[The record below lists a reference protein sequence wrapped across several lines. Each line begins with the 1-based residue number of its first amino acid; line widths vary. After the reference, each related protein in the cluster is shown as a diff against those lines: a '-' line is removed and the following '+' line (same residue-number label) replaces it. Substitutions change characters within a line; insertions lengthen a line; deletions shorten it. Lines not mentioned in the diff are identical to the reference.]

1 MNDQT
6 IDVVVI
12 GAGPVGENV
21 AQYAHEGGLSV
32 LLVDEELFGGEC
44 SYYACMPSKALLRPV
59 DVAHTTRHLQGV
71 SDGSLDSQEMM
82 ARRDYWVNNYD
93 DGSQVTWARDTGLE
107 VARGRARIIGEKL
120 VEITPVGEE
129 KSDTDSH
136 ASTPYTVHARV
147 AVVLATGSTPVI
159 PPMYEDLQAWGS
171 RDATGVVEIPSRLII
186 VGGGVVAMEAA
197 AWMQAMGSQVTMLV
211 RGPSLLEASEPFAGK
226 FVQKSLEDQGID
238 VVTNVEV
245 RSVKRDPSSN
255 PNTEIGRIHGGTVHV
270 DVDIADASNGSVAK
284 TFDADELLL
293 ATGRRPAVD
302 NVGLQSVGLTP
313 EDVRAG
319 NLPDWLHAI
328 GDAGPGASLTHQGKY
343 EARMLGAKLSGMQ
356 QTPAIG
362 PVPVPQVVF
371 TDPQVAS
378 VGLTEKQA
386 VEQGHEVATSEVELS
401 SVAGVGLLRDDVEGK
416 AKLVVDAQTGVVLG
430 ATFVGPDVAELLH
443 PATVA
448 IVGELPV
455 RVLRHAVP
463 AYPTS
468 SEVWLRLLE
477 KFPVNLR

>member
-159 PPMYEDLQAWGS
+159 PPMYEDLQAWG
-171 RDATGVVEIPSRLII
+171 
-186 VGGGVVAMEAA
+186 
-197 AWMQAMGSQVTMLV
+197 
-211 RGPSLLEASEPFAGK
+211 
-226 FVQKSLEDQGID
+226 
-238 VVTNVEV
+238 
-245 RSVKRDPSSN
+245 
-255 PNTEIGRIHGGTVHV
+255 
-270 DVDIADASNGSVAK
+270 IA
-284 TFDADELLL
+284 
-293 ATGRRPAVD
+293 
-302 NVGLQSVGLTP
+302 
-313 EDVRAG
+313 
-319 NLPDWLHAI
+319 
-328 GDAGPGASLTHQGKY
+328 
-343 EARMLGAKLSGMQ
+343 
-356 QTPAIG
+356 
-362 PVPVPQVVF
+362 
-371 TDPQVAS
+371 
-378 VGLTEKQA
+378 
-386 VEQGHEVATSEVELS
+386 
-401 SVAGVGLLRDDVEGK
+401 
-416 AKLVVDAQTGVVLG
+416 
-430 ATFVGPDVAELLH
+430 
-443 PATVA
+443 
-448 IVGELPV
+448 
-455 RVLRHAVP
+455 
-463 AYPTS
+463 
-468 SEVWLRLLE
+468 
-477 KFPVNLR
+477 